1 MALAVEAPAR
11 EDLSFRT
18 NDDKLV
24 GARWMASA
32 TTPIFITT
40 AAMALR
46 FDPIEP
52 PDYPIVNPLIVV
64 PPDIHQ
70 IESTTPNDPAGWI
83 DADNLANGVVLV
95 TVPHGIWAGH
105 ATRTGIWDLIAVAAD
120 GTQRCLVRGVFVVEE
135 GVST

>member
-18 NDDKLV
+18 NDDKLI
-24 GARWMASA
+24 GARWMATA
-32 TTPIFITT
+32 TTPIVITS

-46 FDPIEP
+46 FDPVEP
-52 PDYPIVNPLIVV
+52 PDEPTPTPLIVI

-83 DADNLANGVVLV
+83 DAANLATGVVLV
-95 TVPHGIWAGH
+95 TVPHGIWTAH
-105 ATRTGIWDLIAVAAD
+105 PTHTGIWDLIAVAAD